1 MIYVENISALEFWL
15 SAKRASIR
23 LERLPRVSRL
33 SSLPT
38 TAHELAQTPLDILPV
53 NRSAL
58 HLLVS
63 DEKLRVQRRK
73 HFYRVSTGGFVPYSF
88 VQISEGIC
96 IASPEL
102 TLVQMSER
110 LALPQLARTVDELCG
125 TYLPQRGHGGG
136 FIDEV
141 PRITTLSRISRCAAQ
156 HKGIFNTRTLQ
167 RALAHCAERS
177 ASPKETELQLLLN
190 LPTVCGGAQI
200 PRFEMNAPLEIPPE
214 LRRYLGQT
222 CVKPDL
228 FRGQELLDIEYM
240 SDQEHTGEQ
249 RERHD
254 SRRRNVIEA
263 MGIAVIDVW
272 KEDLASAAAFERI
285 IVQVKRHLGLRYRAS
300 SPATLARRQHTMNE
314 LREPLHVDDKPV
326 SH

>member
-1 MIYVENISALEFWL
+1 M
-15 SAKRASIR
+15 R

-33 SSLPT
+33 SGLPS

-53 NRSAL
+53 SRSAL
-58 HLLVS
+58 HLLVP
-63 DEKLRVQRRK
+63 DERLRVKK
-73 HFYRVSTGGFVPYSF
+73 HRHVYRVSTGGIVPNSF
-88 VQISEGIC
+88 VQIRADIC

-102 TLVQMSER
+102 TLVQLSER
-110 LALPQLARTVDELCG
+110 LTLPQLARTIDELCG
-125 TYLPQRGHGGG
+125 TYLPQRGYGGS

-141 PRITTLSRISRCAAQ
+141 PSVTTLPRIARCAAD

-167 RALAHCAERS
+167 RALAYCAERS

-190 LPTVCGGAQI
+190 LPTICGGAQI
-200 PRFEMNAPLEIPPE
+200 PRFEMNVPLEIPPE
-214 LRRYLGQT
+214 LRRYLNQS

-228 FRGQELLDIEYM
+228 FRAQELLDIEYM
-240 SDQEHTGEQ
+240 SDQEHLGEQ

-285 IVQVKRHLGLRYRAS
+285 IMQVKRYLGLRYRTP
-300 SPATLARRQHTMNE
+300 SPTTLARRQRTMEE
-314 LREPLHVDDKPV
+314 LREPLRIDDKPASV
-326 SH
+326 